1 MNKSGEECTV
11 IRDVLLVTEQLFRLS
26 SRISFCI
33 ICRILVQCNVCTVQ
47 NVWFSVCMHFTMC
60 VYVHGS
66 IMFGFAH
73 MWVCGCHDHLLSN
86 NKVSEAINAV
96 CPTPV
101 KDVRL
106 IKDKSTNTS
115 KGFCFVE
122 LSSLEVGNF
131 LTVEGDV
138 SEGGVGLITWGEGV
152 CQCIVHLLLKFK
164 PI

>member
-1 MNKSGEECTV
+1 
-11 IRDVLLVTEQLFRLS
+11 
-26 SRISFCI
+26 
-33 ICRILVQCNVCTVQ
+33 
-47 NVWFSVCMHFTMC
+47 
-60 VYVHGS
+60 
-66 IMFGFAH
+66 

-122 LSSLEVGNF
+122 LSSLEVGNV
-131 LTVEGDV
+131 LAVERHV
-138 SEGGVGLITWGEGV
+138 SEGGVGLITWGEWG
-152 CQCIVHLLLKFK
+152 
-164 PI
+164 